1 MVKDDTALAIWA
13 RLNARQ
19 QSYLKLIYQI
29 DRVTER
35 EEKQRAFRGQR
46 RPAEVWRWLFYG
58 DVALDVASP
67 LKQSICDEHL
77 VDPGT
82 GSTFQALEQR
92 KLIECRGAVPQL
104 DVKLTPLG
112 RKVARTGLGEPS
124 PRRTRTPKGM
134 LSEAAWEALVLA
146 YAAGAEGLHEGWG
159 FRFGGVH
166 VFTWERLQAYPEGP
180 LVKEIY
186 HPATSRC
193 SSCSRMHITQLGI
206 LFYYTQWECYQAVYP
221 AIEAPRPVGEAPG
234 LSKSLNVEARL
245 DIATMVRLKRGTR
258 GLRET
263 ADEIGG
269 NISPS
274 TLSRV
279 EHGKEIAP
287 SSLKAVCHWL
297 GIPAP
302 QKQE

>member
-1 MVKDDTALAIWA
+1 MVKDGTAIAIWTQ
-13 RLNARQ
+13 LNARQ

-29 DRVTER
+29 DQATER

-46 RPAEVWRWLFYG
+46 GPAEVWRWLFYG

-67 LKQSICDEHL
+67 LKQSIRDEHL

-82 GSTFQALEQR
+82 GSTFQALERRQ
-92 KLIECRGAVPQL
+92 LIECRGEVPEL
-104 DVKLTPLG
+104 DVHLTPLG
-112 RKVARTGLGEPS
+112 RKVARTGLGEPA

-134 LSEAAWEALVLA
+134 LSEATWEALVLA
-146 YAAGAEGLHEGWG
+146 YSAGEEGLNEVRG

-166 VFTWERLQAYPEGP
+166 VFTWERLQDYPEGP

-206 LFYYTQWECYQAVYP
+206 LFYYTQWERYQAAYP
-221 AIEAPRPVGEAPG
+221 DIEAPRPVGEVPG
-234 LSKSLNVEARL
+234 LSSSLNIEARL
-245 DIATMVRLKRGTR
+245 DIATMVRLKRGNR

-263 ADEIGG
+263 ADEIRG
-269 NISPS
+269 NY
-274 TLSRV
+274 
-279 EHGKEIAP
+279 
-287 SSLKAVCHWL
+287 
-297 GIPAP
+297 
-302 QKQE
+302 

>member
-1 MVKDDTALAIWA
+1 MVKDDTALAIWTQ
-13 RLNARQ
+13 LNARQ
-19 QSYLKLIYQI
+19 QSYLKLIYQV
-29 DRVTER
+29 DQEKER

-67 LKQSICDEHL
+67 LKQSIRNKNL
-77 VDPGT
+77 ADPGT
-82 GSTFQALEQR
+82 GSTFQALERR
-92 KLIECRGAVPQL
+92 KLIECRGEVPEL

-146 YAAGAEGLHEGWG
+146 YSAGEEGLDEGWG

-166 VFTWERLQAYPEGP
+166 VFIWERLQDYPEGP
-180 LVKEIY
+180 LVKETY

-206 LFYYTQWECYQAVYP
+206 LFYYTQWECYKAAYP
-221 AIEAPRPVGEAPG
+221 DIEAPRPVGEVPG
-234 LSKSLNVEARL
+234 LSSSLNVEARL
-245 DIATMVRLKRGTR
+245 DIATMVRFKRGTR

-279 EHGKEIAP
+279 EQGKEIAP
-287 SSLKAVCHWL
+287 SLLNVVCDWL

-302 QKQE
+302 QKKE